1 MLVNN
6 FDWMKDFSYLEFLR
20 DVGKHVSVNVMR
32 AKDSV
37 KSRLNREDGGLST
50 AGGRVVCVSALGD
63 GFQAARDRAYEG
75 CGLIRFEGA
84 YKRSDIAHR
93 ALGRSAAT

>member
-1 MLVNN
+1 MH
-6 FDWMKDFSYLEFLR
+6 FLS
-20 DVGKHVSVNVMR
+20 D
-32 AKDSV
+32 
-37 KSRLNREDGGLST
+37 RE
-50 AGGRVVCVSALGD
+50 RQVVAAVAALATGNPFLPERIENERRALGD